1 MAEARGALITGGAS
15 GIGRATAE
23 RLLAAG
29 WSVVVADYN
38 AASGKAV
45 LDAWAARYKDR
56 ADFIRAD
63 VSREADVEAAVRR
76 VSERFGRLDF
86 VFNNAGVGGAF
97 GPVTDLEVDDWDYT
111 FAVLVRGVFLGT
123 KHAARVM
130 QRQGTGGAIVNTG
143 SIAGLAG
150 GAGPQAYSAA
160 KAAVIHFT
168 RMIAAELAPHRI
180 RVNSISPGVIHTP
193 LVDTGKRDVRAAIEG
208 IQPWTDLG
216 QPDDIARVVE
226 FLAGD
231 GARFV
236 TGENVVIDGGLMAAG
251 VRLADRLGGDPGRR
265 GKAGVNR
272 GTTGEAHAVR
282 RVDLPPPAGA
292 PPPRTSA

>member
-1 MAEARGALITGGAS
+1 MATALITGGAS
-15 GIGRATAE
+15 GIGRATVE
-23 RLLAAG
+23 RLLAGG
-29 WSVVVADYN
+29 WSVVAADFN
-38 AASGKAV
+38 ETNGKAA
-45 LDAWAARYKDR
+45 LAAWEPRHRGRVA
-56 ADFIRAD
+56 FVRAD
-63 VSREADVEAAVRR
+63 VSREPDVEAAVRR
-76 VSERFGRLDF
+76 AVEVFGGLDF

-97 GPVTDLEVDDWDYT
+97 GPVTELEVDDWDYT

-123 KHAARVM
+123 KHAARMM
-130 QRQGTGGAIVNTG
+130 QAQGRGGAIVNTG
-143 SIAGLAG
+143 SVAGLAG
-150 GAGPQAYSAA
+150 GGGPQAYSAA

-193 LVDTGKRDVRAAIEG
+193 LVDTGKRDVHAAIAG
-208 IQPWTDLG
+208 IQPWAEVG

-231 GARFV
+231 GARFI

-251 VRLADRLGGDPGRR
+251 VRLEDRLGGNPGLR

-272 GTTGEAHAVR
+272 GTTGEAHSVK
-282 RVDLPPPAGA
+282 RVDLPPPARG
-292 PPPRTSA
+292 

>member
-1 MAEARGALITGGAS
+1 MAEARAALITGGAS
-15 GIGRATAE
+15 GIGCATVE

-29 WSVVVADYN
+29 WRVVIADYN
-38 AASGKAV
+38 AATGKTT
-45 LDAWAARYKDR
+45 LETLAAQYRDR
-56 ADFIRAD
+56 VDFVRTD
-63 VSREADVEAAVRR
+63 VACEADVDAAVRR

-97 GPVTDLEVDDWDYT
+97 GPITDLAVEDWDYT
-111 FAVLVRGVFLGT
+111 FAVLVRGVFLGV

-143 SIAGLAG
+143 SIAGMTG
-150 GAGPQAYSAA
+150 GGGPQAYSAA

-168 RMIAAELAPHRI
+168 RMAAAELAPHRI

-193 LVDTGKRDVRAAIEG
+193 LVETGKRDPRAAIEG
-208 IQPWTDLG
+208 VQPWADLG

-231 GARFV
+231 GARFM
-236 TGENVVIDGGLMAAG
+236 TGENVVIDGGLLAAG
-251 VRLADRLGGDPGRR
+251 VRLDDRLGGNPGLR

-272 GTTGEAHAVR
+272 GTTGEAHGVR
-282 RVDLPPPAGA
+282 RVDVT
-292 PPPRTSA
+292 PPR

>member
-1 MAEARGALITGGAS
+1 MADTRAALVTGGAS
-15 GIGRATAE
+15 GIGRATVE

-38 AASGKAV
+38 AATGTGA
-45 LDAWAARYKDR
+45 LEAWAPKYPGRV
-56 ADFIRAD
+56 DFVRTD
-63 VSREADVEAAVRR
+63 VSRETEVEAAVRR

-97 GPVTDLEVDDWDYT
+97 GPITELAADDWDYT

-123 KHAARVM
+123 KHGARVM

-143 SIAGLAG
+143 SVAGLAG
-150 GAGPQAYSAA
+150 GGGPQAYSAA

-168 RMIAAELAPHRI
+168 RMAAAELAPHRI

-193 LVDTGKRDVRAAIEG
+193 LVDTGKRDVNAAIAG
-208 IQPWTDLG
+208 IQPWDEVG
-216 QPDDIARVVE
+216 QPDYIARVVE

-231 GARFV
+231 GARFI

-251 VRLADRLGGDPGRR
+251 VRLDDRLGGNPGLR

-282 RVDLPPPAGA
+282 RVDLPPPPGAA
-292 PPPRTSA
+292 PPRRT

>member
-38 AASGKAV
+38 AASGKTV
-45 LDAWAARYKDR
+45 LEAWAAKHKDR
-56 ADFIRAD
+56 VDFIRTD
-63 VSREADVEAAVRR
+63 VSREPDVEAAVHR
-76 VSERFGRLDF
+76 VTERFGRLDF

-123 KHAARVM
+123 KHATRVM

-150 GAGPQAYSAA
+150 GGGPQAYSAA

-168 RMIAAELAPHRI
+168 RMIAPELAPHRI

-193 LVDTGKRDVRAAIEG
+193 LVDTGKRDVRAAIDG
-208 IQPWTDLG
+208 VQPWADLG

-231 GARFV
+231 GARFI
-236 TGENVVIDGGLMAAG
+236 TGENVVIDGGLLAAG
-251 VRLADRLGGDPGRR
+251 VRLDDRLGGNPGLR

-272 GTTGEAHAVR
+272 GTTGEAHGVR

-292 PPPRTSA
+292 PPRRT

>member
-1 MAEARGALITGGAS
+1 MAGARGALITGGAS

-23 RLLAAG
+23 RLLTAG
-29 WSVVVADYN
+29 WRVVIADYN
-38 AASGKAV
+38 AATGKTALEALAV
-45 LDAWAARYKDR
+45 QHHDR
-56 ADFIRAD
+56 VDFVRAD

-76 VSERFGRLDF
+76 VTERFGRLDF

-143 SIAGLAG
+143 SIAGMAG
-150 GAGPQAYSAA
+150 GGGPQAYSAA

-168 RMIAAELAPHRI
+168 RMIATELAPHRI

-193 LVDTGKRDVRAAIEG
+193 LVDTGKRDPRAAIEG
-208 IQPWTDLG
+208 IQPWADLG

-236 TGENVVIDGGLMAAG
+236 TGDNVVIDGGLLAAG
-251 VRLADRLGGDPGRR
+251 VRLDDRLGGNPGLR

-272 GTTGEAHAVR
+272 GTTGEAHGVR
-282 RVDLPPPAGA
+282 RVDPPAPGAA
-292 PPPRTSA
+292 PPRRTSA

>member
-1 MAEARGALITGGAS
+1 MATALITGGAS
-15 GIGRATAE
+15 GIGRATVE
-23 RLLAAG
+23 RLLAGG
-29 WSVVVADYN
+29 WSVVAADFN
-38 AASGKAV
+38 ETNGKAA
-45 LDAWAARYKDR
+45 LAAWETRHRGRVA
-56 ADFIRAD
+56 FVRAD
-63 VSREADVEAAVRR
+63 VSREPDVEAAVRR
-76 VSERFGRLDF
+76 TVEAFGGIDF

-97 GPVTDLEVDDWDYT
+97 GPVTELEVADWDYT

-123 KHAARVM
+123 KHAARAM
-130 QRQGTGGAIVNTG
+130 QAQGRGGVIVNTG
-143 SIAGLAG
+143 SVAGLAG
-150 GAGPQAYSAA
+150 GGGPQAYSAA

-168 RMIAAELAPHRI
+168 RMVAAELAPHRI

-193 LVDTGKRDVRAAIEG
+193 LVDTGKRDVNAAIAG
-208 IQPWTDLG
+208 IQPWAEVG

-231 GARFV
+231 GARFI

-251 VRLADRLGGDPGRR
+251 VRLEDRLGGNPGLR

-282 RVDLPPPAGA
+282 RVDLPPPA
-292 PPPRTSA
+292 RS

>member
-1 MAEARGALITGGAS
+1 MATGRTALITGGAS
-15 GIGRATAE
+15 GIGRATVE

-29 WSVVVADYN
+29 WSVVAADFN
-38 AASGKAV
+38 EANGKAA
-45 LDAWAARYKDR
+45 LAAWETQHRGR
-56 ADFIRAD
+56 AEFVRAD
-63 VSREADVEAAVRR
+63 VSRELDVEAAVRR
-76 VSERFGRLDF
+76 AGQAFGGLDF

-97 GPVTDLEVDDWDYT
+97 GPVTELEVADWDYT

-123 KHAARVM
+123 KHAARAM
-130 QRQGTGGAIVNTG
+130 QAQGRGGVIVNTG

-150 GAGPQAYSAA
+150 GGGPQAYSAA

-193 LVDTGKRDVRAAIEG
+193 LVDTGKRDVNAAIAG
-208 IQPWTDLG
+208 IQPWAEVG

-231 GARFV
+231 GARFI

-251 VRLADRLGGDPGRR
+251 VRLEDRLGGNPGLR

-272 GTTGEAHAVR
+272 GTTGEAHGVR
-282 RVDLPPPAGA
+282 RVDPPPG
-292 PPPRTSA
+292 RG

>member
-1 MAEARGALITGGAS
+1 MAEARAALITGGAS
-15 GIGRATAE
+15 GIGRATTE
-23 RLLAAG
+23 RFLAAG
-29 WSVVVADYN
+29 WSVVVADFN
-38 AASGKAV
+38 ATTAKAA
-45 LDAWAARYKDR
+45 LDEWAGRHR
-56 ADFIRAD
+56 GRVEFVRTD
-63 VSREADVEAAVRR
+63 VSREPDVEKAVQRTA
-76 VSERFGRLDF
+76 EAFGRLDF

-97 GPVTDLEVDDWDYT
+97 GPITELAVDDWDYT

-130 QRQGTGGAIVNTG
+130 QKQGTGGAIVNTG

-150 GAGPQAYSAA
+150 GGGPQAYSAA

-168 RMIAAELAPHRI
+168 RMAAAELAPHRI

-193 LVDTGKRDVRAAIEG
+193 LVDTGKRDVNAAIAG
-208 IQPWTDLG
+208 IQPWADLG
-216 QPDDIARVVE
+216 QPDHIARVVE

-231 GARFV
+231 GAHFI

-251 VRLADRLGGDPGRR
+251 VRMDDRLGGNPGLR

-282 RVDLPPPAGA
+282 RVDVP
-292 PPPRTSA
+292 PPPRG

>member
-1 MAEARGALITGGAS
+1 MADARSALITGGAS

-23 RLLAAG
+23 RFLAAG
-29 WSVVVADYN
+29 WSVVVADFN
-38 AASGKAV
+38 ADSGRAV
-45 LDAWAARYKDR
+45 LAQWGDRYRDR
-56 ADFIRAD
+56 VHFVRAD

-76 VSERFGRLDF
+76 AVEAFGRLDC

-97 GPVTDLEVDDWDYT
+97 GPLTELGAEDWDYT

-123 KHAARVM
+123 KHGARAM
-130 QRQGTGGAIVNTG
+130 QAQGTGGAIVNTG

-168 RMIAAELAPHRI
+168 RVAAAELAPHRI
-180 RVNSISPGVIHTP
+180 RVNSVSPGVIHTP
-193 LVDTGKRDVRAAIEG
+193 LVDTGKRDVKAAIAG
-208 IQPWTDLG
+208 LQPWSDVG

-251 VRLADRLGGDPGRR
+251 VRLDDRLGGSPGLR
-265 GKAGVNR
+265 GRAGVNR
-272 GTTGEAHAVR
+272 GTTGEAHTVR
-282 RVDLPPPAGA
+282 RVDSPG
-292 PPPRTSA
+292 

>member
-1 MAEARGALITGGAS
+1 MAEARGALISGGAS

-29 WSVVVADYN
+29 WRVVIADYN
-38 AASGKAV
+38 AATGKAA
-45 LDAWAARYKDR
+45 LEALAAQHRDR
-56 ADFIRAD
+56 VDFVRTD

-76 VSERFGRLDF
+76 ASDRFGRLDF

-123 KHAARVM
+123 KHAARLM

-143 SIAGLAG
+143 SIAGMAG
-150 GAGPQAYSAA
+150 GGGPQAYSAA

-168 RMIAAELAPHRI
+168 RMIAPELAPHRI

-193 LVDTGKRDVRAAIEG
+193 LVDTGKRDVRAAIDG
-208 IQPWTDLG
+208 VQPWADLG

-231 GARFV
+231 GSRFM
-236 TGENVVIDGGLMAAG
+236 TGENVVIDGGLLAAG
-251 VRLADRLGGDPGRR
+251 VRLDDRLGGNPGLR

-272 GTTGEAHAVR
+272 GTTGEAHGVR
-282 RVDLPPPAGA
+282 RVDLPPPGA

>member
-1 MAEARGALITGGAS
+1 MAEAHGALITGGAS

-23 RLLAAG
+23 RLLTAG
-29 WSVVVADYN
+29 WRVVIADYN
-38 AASGKAV
+38 AATGKTA
-45 LDAWAARYKDR
+45 LEALAAQHHDR
-56 ADFIRAD
+56 VDFIRTD
-63 VSREADVEAAVRR
+63 VAREADVEAAVRR
-76 VSERFGRLDF
+76 ASERFGRLDF

-143 SIAGLAG
+143 SIAGMAG
-150 GAGPQAYSAA
+150 GGGPQAYSAA

-193 LVDTGKRDVRAAIEG
+193 LVDTGKRDPRAAIEG
-208 IQPWTDLG
+208 IQPWADLG

-231 GARFV
+231 GARFM

-251 VRLADRLGGDPGRR
+251 VRLNDRLGGDPGRR

-282 RVDLPPPAGA
+282 RVDVPPPGA

>member
-1 MAEARGALITGGAS
+1 MADGRRALITGGAS
-15 GIGRATAE
+15 GIGRATVE

-29 WSVVVADYN
+29 WSVVAADFN
-38 AASGKAV
+38 ETTGKA
-45 LDAWAARYKDR
+45 AFATWAPRYGARVR
-56 ADFIRAD
+56 FLRAD
-63 VSREADVEAAVRR
+63 VSRESDVVAAVRHT
-76 VSERFGRLDF
+76 VDAFGGIDF

-97 GPVTDLEVDDWDYT
+97 GPVTELEVDDWDYT

-123 KHAARVM
+123 KHAARMM
-130 QRQGTGGAIVNTG
+130 QAQGRGGAIVNTG
-143 SIAGLAG
+143 SVAGLAG
-150 GAGPQAYSAA
+150 GGGPQAYSAA

-193 LVDTGKRDVRAAIEG
+193 LVDTGKRDVHAAIAG
-208 IQPWTDLG
+208 IQPWAEVG

-231 GARFV
+231 GARFI

-251 VRLADRLGGDPGRR
+251 VRLEDRLGGNPGLR

-272 GTTGEAHAVR
+272 GTTGEAHSVK
-282 RVDLPPPAGA
+282 RVDLPPPARG
-292 PPPRTSA
+292 

>member
-1 MAEARGALITGGAS
+1 MEAFGG
-15 GIGRATAE
+15 
-23 RLLAAG
+23 
-29 WSVVVADYN
+29 
-38 AASGKAV
+38 
-45 LDAWAARYKDR
+45 
-56 ADFIRAD
+56 
-63 VSREADVEAAVRR
+63 
-76 VSERFGRLDF
+76 LDF

-97 GPVTDLEVDDWDYT
+97 GPVTELEVADWDYT

-123 KHAARVM
+123 KHAARAM
-130 QRQGTGGAIVNTG
+130 QAQGRGGVIVNTG

-150 GAGPQAYSAA
+150 GGGPQAYSAA

-193 LVDTGKRDVRAAIEG
+193 LVDTGKRDVNAAIAG
-208 IQPWTDLG
+208 IQPWEEVG
-216 QPDDIARVVE
+216 QPDYIARVVE

-231 GARFV
+231 GARFI

-251 VRLADRLGGDPGRR
+251 VRMDDRLGGNPGLR

-272 GTTGEAHAVR
+272 GTTGEAHGVR
-282 RVDLPPPAGA
+282 RVDPPPPA
-292 PPPRTSA
+292 R

>member
-15 GIGRATAE
+15 GIGRATVE
-23 RLLAAG
+23 RLLAGG
-29 WSVVVADYN
+29 WRVVIADYN
-38 AASGKAV
+38 AATGKTA
-45 LDAWAARYKDR
+45 LDALAATHKDR
-56 ADFIRAD
+56 VDFIRTD

-97 GPVTDLEVDDWDYT
+97 GPVADLDAADWDYT
-111 FAVLVRGVFLGT
+111 FAVLVRGVFLGV

-143 SIAGLAG
+143 SIAGMAG
-150 GAGPQAYSAA
+150 GGGPQAYSAA

-168 RMIAAELAPHRI
+168 RMVAPELAPHRI

-193 LVDTGKRDVRAAIEG
+193 LVDTGKRDVRAAIDG
-208 IQPWTDLG
+208 VQPWADVG

-231 GARFV
+231 GSRFM
-236 TGENVVIDGGLMAAG
+236 TGENVVIDGGLLAAG
-251 VRLADRLGGDPGRR
+251 VRLDDRLGGNPGLR

-272 GTTGEAHAVR
+272 GTTGEAHGVR
-282 RVDLPPPAGA
+282 RVDVPPPAAA
-292 PPPRTSA
+292 PPPRT

>member
-1 MAEARGALITGGAS
+1 MPEARSALITGGAS

-23 RLLAAG
+23 RLLASG
-29 WSVVVADYN
+29 WRVVVADFN
-38 AASGKAV
+38 ADSGKAV
-45 LDAWAARYKDR
+45 MAQWADRYRDR
-56 ADFIRAD
+56 VHFVRTD

-76 VSERFGRLDF
+76 AVDAFGRLDF

-97 GPVTDLEVDDWDYT
+97 GPVTDLDVDDWDYT

-123 KHAARVM
+123 KHGARVM
-130 QRQGTGGAIVNTG
+130 QAQGTGGAIVNTG

-150 GAGPQAYSAA
+150 GAGPQGYSAA

-193 LVDTGKRDVRAAIEG
+193 LVDTGKRDVRAAIDG
-208 IQPWTDLG
+208 IQPWAELG

-251 VRLADRLGGDPGRR
+251 VRLDDRLGGNPALRGR
-265 GKAGVNR
+265 AGVNR
-272 GTTGEAHAVR
+272 GTTGEAHTVK
-282 RVDLPPPAGA
+282 RVDLPPPARA
-292 PPPRTSA
+292 

>member
-1 MAEARGALITGGAS
+1 MADTRTALITGGAS
-15 GIGRATAE
+15 GIGRATVE
-23 RLLAAG
+23 RLLTAG
-29 WSVVVADYN
+29 WSVMVADYN
-38 AASGKAV
+38 ATTAKAALDEWMGKHRGRV
-45 LDAWAARYKDR
+45 E
-56 ADFIRAD
+56 FVRAD
-63 VSREADVEAAVRR
+63 VSREPDVEAAVGRAMDA
-76 VSERFGRLDF
+76 FGRLDF

-97 GPVTDLEVDDWDYT
+97 GPITELTAEDWDYT

-150 GAGPQAYSAA
+150 GGGPQAYSAA

-168 RMIAAELAPHRI
+168 RLAAAELAPHRI

-193 LVDTGKRDVRAAIEG
+193 LVDTGKRDPRAAIEG
-208 IQPWTDLG
+208 IQPWADLG
-216 QPDDIARVVE
+216 QPDYIARVVE

-231 GARFV
+231 GAHFV

-251 VRLADRLGGDPGRR
+251 VRFGDSLGGNPGLR

-272 GTTGEAHAVR
+272 GTTGEAHVVR
-282 RVDLPPPAGA
+282 RVDV
-292 PPPRTSA
+292 PPPRPA

>member
-23 RLLAAG
+23 RLLIAG
-29 WSVVVADYN
+29 WRVVIADYN
-38 AASGKAV
+38 AATGKTTLEA
-45 LDAWAARYKDR
+45 LAAQHRDR
-56 ADFIRAD
+56 VDFIRTD
-63 VSREADVEAAVRR
+63 VSREEDVEAAVRR
-76 VSERFGRLDF
+76 VSESFGRLDF

-143 SIAGLAG
+143 SIAGMTG
-150 GAGPQAYSAA
+150 GGGPQAYSAA

-168 RMIAAELAPHRI
+168 RMIAPELAPHRI

-193 LVDTGKRDVRAAIEG
+193 LVDTGKRDVRAAIDG
-208 IQPWTDLG
+208 VQPWADLG

-231 GARFV
+231 GSRFM
-236 TGENVVIDGGLMAAG
+236 TGENVVIDGGLLAAG
-251 VRLADRLGGDPGRR
+251 VRLDDRLGGNPGLR

-272 GTTGEAHAVR
+272 GPTGEAHGVR
-282 RVDLPPPAGA
+282 RVDLPPPARG
-292 PPPRTSA
+292 

>member
-1 MAEARGALITGGAS
+1 MAESRGALVTGGAS
-15 GIGRATAE
+15 GIGRATVE
-23 RLLAAG
+23 RLLAGG
-29 WSVVVADYN
+29 WNVVVADYN
-38 AASGKAV
+38 AATGKAA
-45 LDAWAARYKDR
+45 LDTWAAKHKDR
-56 ADFIRAD
+56 VDFIRAD
-63 VSREADVEAAVRR
+63 ISREADVEAAVRR

-97 GPVTDLEVDDWDYT
+97 GPVTELAVDDWDYT

-143 SIAGLAG
+143 SIAGMAG
-150 GAGPQAYSAA
+150 GGGPQAYSAA

-168 RMIAAELAPHRI
+168 RMVAPELAPHRI

-208 IQPWTDLG
+208 VQPWAEVG

-231 GARFV
+231 GARFI
-236 TGENVVIDGGLMAAG
+236 TGENVVIDGGLLAAG
-251 VRLADRLGGDPGRR
+251 VRLDDRLGGNPGLR

-272 GTTGEAHAVR
+272 GTTGEAHGVR
-282 RVDLPPPAGA
+282 RVDV
-292 PPPRTSA
+292 PPPR

>member
-1 MAEARGALITGGAS
+1 MATALITGGAS
-15 GIGRATAE
+15 GIGRATVE
-23 RLLAAG
+23 RLLAGG
-29 WSVVVADYN
+29 WSVVAADFN
-38 AASGKAV
+38 ETNGKAA
-45 LDAWAARYKDR
+45 LAAWETRHRGRVA
-56 ADFIRAD
+56 FVRAD
-63 VSREADVEAAVRR
+63 VSREPDVEAAVRR
-76 VSERFGRLDF
+76 TVETFGGLDF

-97 GPVTDLEVDDWDYT
+97 GPVTELEVADWDYT

-123 KHAARVM
+123 KHAARAM
-130 QRQGTGGAIVNTG
+130 QAQGRGGVIVNTG
-143 SIAGLAG
+143 SVAGLAG
-150 GAGPQAYSAA
+150 GGGPQAYSAA

-168 RMIAAELAPHRI
+168 RMVAAELAPHRI

-193 LVDTGKRDVRAAIEG
+193 LVDTGKRDVNAAIAG
-208 IQPWTDLG
+208 IQPWAEVG

-231 GARFV
+231 GARFI

-251 VRLADRLGGDPGRR
+251 VRLEDRLGGNPGLR

-282 RVDLPPPAGA
+282 RVDLPPPA
-292 PPPRTSA
+292 RS

>member
-1 MAEARGALITGGAS
+1 MAGARSALITGGAS

-23 RLLAAG
+23 RFLAAG
-29 WSVVVADYN
+29 WSVVVADFN
-38 AASGKAV
+38 ADSGRAV
-45 LDAWAARYKDR
+45 LAQWGDRYRDR
-56 ADFIRAD
+56 VRFVRAD
-63 VSREADVEAAVRR
+63 VSREADVEAAVRHA
-76 VSERFGRLDF
+76 VEAFGRLDC

-97 GPVTDLEVDDWDYT
+97 GPLTELGAEDWDYT

-123 KHAARVM
+123 KHGARAM
-130 QRQGTGGAIVNTG
+130 QAQGTGGAIVNTG

-168 RMIAAELAPHRI
+168 RVAAAELAPHRI
-180 RVNSISPGVIHTP
+180 RVNSVSPGVIHTP
-193 LVDTGKRDVRAAIEG
+193 LVDTGKRDVKAAIAG
-208 IQPWTDLG
+208 LQPWSDVG

-251 VRLADRLGGDPGRR
+251 VRLDDRLGGSPGLR
-265 GKAGVNR
+265 GRAGVNR
-272 GTTGEAHAVR
+272 GTTGEAHTVR
-282 RVDLPPPAGA
+282 RVDPAGA
-292 PPPRTSA
+292 PPRRT

>member
-1 MAEARGALITGGAS
+1 MATALITGGAS
-15 GIGRATAE
+15 GIGRATVE
-23 RLLAAG
+23 RLLAGG
-29 WSVVVADYN
+29 WSVVAADFN
-38 AASGKAV
+38 ETNGKAA
-45 LDAWAARYKDR
+45 LAAWETRHRGRVA
-56 ADFIRAD
+56 FVRAD
-63 VSREADVEAAVRR
+63 VSREPDVEAAVRR
-76 VSERFGRLDF
+76 AVETFGGLDF

-97 GPVTDLEVDDWDYT
+97 GPVTELEVADWDYT

-123 KHAARVM
+123 KHAARAM
-130 QRQGTGGAIVNTG
+130 QAQGRGGVIVNTG
-143 SIAGLAG
+143 SVAGLAG
-150 GAGPQAYSAA
+150 GGGPQAYSAA

-168 RMIAAELAPHRI
+168 RMVAAELAPHRI

-193 LVDTGKRDVRAAIEG
+193 LVDTGKRDVNAAIAG
-208 IQPWTDLG
+208 IQPWAEVG

-231 GARFV
+231 GARFI

-251 VRLADRLGGDPGRR
+251 VRLEDRLGGNPGLR

-282 RVDLPPPAGA
+282 RVDLPPPA
-292 PPPRTSA
+292 RS

>member
-1 MAEARGALITGGAS
+1 MAGARSALITGGAS

-23 RLLAAG
+23 RFLAAG
-29 WSVVVADYN
+29 WSVVVADFN
-38 AASGKAV
+38 ADSGRAV
-45 LDAWAARYKDR
+45 LAQWGDRYRDR
-56 ADFIRAD
+56 VHFVRAD

-76 VSERFGRLDF
+76 AVEAFGRLDC

-97 GPVTDLEVDDWDYT
+97 GPLTELGAEDWDYT

-123 KHAARVM
+123 KHGARAM
-130 QRQGTGGAIVNTG
+130 QAQGTGGAIVNTG

-168 RMIAAELAPHRI
+168 RVAAAELAPHRI
-180 RVNSISPGVIHTP
+180 RVNSVSPGVIHTP
-193 LVDTGKRDVRAAIEG
+193 LVDTGKRDVKAAIAG
-208 IQPWTDLG
+208 LQPWSDVG

-251 VRLADRLGGDPGRR
+251 VRLDDRLGGSPGLR
-265 GKAGVNR
+265 GRAGVNR
-272 GTTGEAHAVR
+272 GTTGEAHTVR
-282 RVDLPPPAGA
+282 RVDSPG
-292 PPPRTSA
+292 

>member
-1 MAEARGALITGGAS
+1 MAEARTALVTGGAS
-15 GIGRATAE
+15 GIGRATVE

-29 WSVVVADYN
+29 WSVVA
-38 AASGKAV
+38 
-45 LDAWAARYKDR
+45 
-56 ADFIRAD
+56 ADFNATTGQAALEEWTGRHRGRVELVRAD
-63 VSREADVEAAVRR
+63 VSRETDVEAAVRR
-76 VSERFGRLDF
+76 TVAVFGRLDF

-97 GPVTDLEVDDWDYT
+97 GPITDLEVADWDYT

-123 KHAARVM
+123 KHGARVM
-130 QRQGTGGAIVNTG
+130 LRQGTGGAIVNTG
-143 SIAGLAG
+143 SIAGLGG

-168 RMIAAELAPHRI
+168 RLAAAELAPHRI

-193 LVDTGKRDVRAAIEG
+193 LVDTGKRDVHAAVAG
-208 IQPWTDLG
+208 IQPWADVG

-231 GARFV
+231 GAHFI
-236 TGENVVIDGGLMAAG
+236 TGENVVIDGGLTAAG
-251 VRLADRLGGDPGRR
+251 VRLDDRLGGNPGAR

-282 RVDLPPPAGA
+282 RLEPPPGV
-292 PPPRTSA
+292 